1 MDLETIQ
8 RFDESIRS
16 LFREALRL
24 SRSNPGLALFVLRT
38 LRRQRRAART
48 RRAWGDRGL
57 HVPAFMILSVTHRCN
72 LRCAGCYAQ
81 AHARVREEELDMAG
95 LRRVIGEAHALGIS
109 VILLAGGEPLTR
121 PELLEITRD
130 FPGVIFPLFTNG
142 LLLDEGGVAR
152 LKHQR
157 HVVPVV
163 SLEGSKRETD
173 ARRGEGVHG
182 RVREAIER
190 LERARIFFGTSIT
203 LTRENV
209 DLVTGDRFVADL
221 VAAGCRLFFFIDY
234 VPVEGGTD
242 ALALTPGQRDRE
254 KEVIRSLR
262 ERFDALFVGFPTGE
276 EEFGGCLAAGRGFV
290 HVSPEGRLEPCPFSP
305 FSDVSLK
312 DTPLADALRSR
323 LLQTIRDNADALRET
338 EGGCALWEKRHWVAS
353 LLSSK

>member
-1 MDLETIQ
+1 MDLETIR

-16 LFREALRL
+16 LFREALHQGWRDPRL
-24 SRSNPGLALFVLRT
+24 AVFLLRVLRYQK
-38 LRRQRRAART
+38 LAVRRRQG
-48 RRAWGDRGL
+48 WKNRGL
-57 HVPAFMILSVTHRCN
+57 HVPAFMIYSVTHRCN
-72 LRCAGCYAQ
+72 LHCAGCYARSHERLQ
-81 AHARVREEELDMAG
+81 EPELDTRG
-95 LRRVIGEAHALGIS
+95 LRQVIAQAQDLGIS
-109 VILLAGGEPLTR
+109 VILLAGGEPLAR
-121 PELLEITRD
+121 RDLLGITRE
-130 FPGVIFPLFTNG
+130 FPRIVFPLFTNG
-142 LLLDEGGVAR
+142 VLLDQTTVSA
-152 LKHQR
+152 LKRQR
-157 HVVPVV
+157 QVVPVI
-163 SLEGSKRETD
+163 SLEGARRETD
-173 ARRGEGVHG
+173 ARRGDGVHEL
-182 RVREAIER
+182 VHDAIGR
-190 LERARIFFGTSIT
+190 LERAGIFFGTSIT

-242 ALALTPGQRDRE
+242 ALALTPGQRERE

-262 ERFDALFVGFPTGE
+262 ERFDALFVGFPAGE

-323 LLQTIRDNADALRET
+323 LLQTIRDNADALHET
-338 EGGCALWEKRHWVAS
+338 EGGCALWEKRYWVAS